1 MIRKKAIIN
10 NILLIIQK
18 DKFMKQ
24 NGIININIIK
34 NFNIIK
40 S

>member
-34 NFNIIK
+34 Y
-40 S
+40 